1 VFKVVK
7 FVLVVL
13 FLIVGAAFAIIND
26 QPVELDLYFLIAR
39 LPLSLL
45 LLLAMGSGIF
55 LGAIVSAFYF
65 MRLRQENAHLRRQ
78 NRLAGKDAGGLP
90 KVPLSGH

>member
-1 VFKVVK
+1 MFKVVK
-7 FVLVVL
+7 FLLVVL

-26 QPVELDLYFLIAR
+26 QPVDLDLYFLITR

-45 LLLAMGSGIF
+45 LLLAMGGGIV
-55 LGAIVSAFYF
+55 LGAIVSTFYF

-78 NRLAGKDAGGLP
+78 NKLAGKELG

>member
-1 VFKVVK
+1 MLKFVK

-26 QPVELDLYFLIAR
+26 QPVGLDLYFLVAS

-45 LLLAMGSGIF
+45 LLLAMGAGIL
-55 LGAIVSAFYF
+55 LGTIVSAFYF
-65 MRLRQENAHLRRQ
+65 MRLRKENAHLRRQ
-78 NRLAGKDAGGLP
+78 SGSSASQAGGLS
-90 KVPLSGH
+90 KVPVSGH

>member
-1 VFKVVK
+1 MFKVVK

-26 QPVELDLYFLIAR
+26 QPVDLDLYFMIAR

-45 LLLAMGSGIF
+45 LLLAMGAGIV

-65 MRLRQENAHLRRQ
+65 MRLRQENAQLRRQ
-78 NRLAGKDAGGLP
+78 NKLAGKELG
-90 KVPLSGH
+90 KVPLNGH